1 MQSRLSRS
9 VVEVRRRIARSTVY
23 LRFRDVALRVGR
35 NNSFVARED
44 LARRYLVGDG
54 IEIGAGT
61 LPLRVPPS
69 ARVRYVD
76 DIDRDVLIARA
87 GGDFLGRNLDVSDAP
102 VVDVVDDAQTLATFP
117 DESVDFVIANHVL
130 EHLEDPI
137 GALENFARAT
147 RSKGIVFLTLPDAR
161 YSFDY
166 LRERTTVQHLRRDH
180 AEGPETSREQHY
192 AEWAEFIEGIGPEG
206 IPARSAEYAAADA
219 HHHFHVWE
227 LDTFLALLAAIDLDC
242 ELLHA
247 QLSQKEFAVILRK
260 R

>member
-1 MQSRLSRS
+1 MQRRLSLS
-9 VVEVRRRIARSTVY
+9 LQPIRRRVGRSWRV
-23 LRFRDVALRVGR
+23 RDLVLSVGR
-35 NNSFVARED
+35 NNQFVARED
-44 LARRYLVGDG
+44 LARRYLAGEG
-54 IEIGAGT
+54 IEIGAGS
-61 LPLRVPPS
+61 LPLRVPPR

-76 DIDRDVLIARA
+76 NADREALIAKA
-87 GGDFLGRNLDVSDAP
+87 GGDFLGPDVDAAAELAP
-102 VVDVVDDAQTLATFP
+102 VDVVDDARTLATFP

-137 GALENFARAT
+137 GALENWARAT
-147 RSKGIVFLTLPDAR
+147 RPKGIVFLTLPDAR

-166 LRERTTVQHLRRDH
+166 LRERTTVEHLVRDH
-180 AEGPETSREQHY
+180 AEGPQTSRDRHY

-227 LDTFLALLAAIDLDC
+227 LDTFLGLLAAIDLNC

>member
-1 MQSRLSRS
+1 MQRRLSLS
-9 VVEVRRRIARSTVY
+9 LQPIRRRVGRSWRV
-23 LRFRDVALRVGR
+23 RDLLLSVGR
-35 NNSFVARED
+35 NNPFVARED
-44 LARRYLVGDG
+44 LARRYLAGDG
-54 IEIGAGT
+54 IEIGAGS
-61 LPLRVPPS
+61 LPLRVPPR

-76 DIDRDVLIARA
+76 NADREALIAKA
-87 GGDFLGRNLDVSDAP
+87 GGDFLGPDVDAAAELAP
-102 VVDVVDDAQTLATFP
+102 VDVVDDAQTLATFP

-147 RSKGIVFLTLPDAR
+147 RSEGIVFLTLPDAR

-166 LRERTTVQHLRRDH
+166 LRARTTVEHLRRDH

-227 LDTFLALLAAIDLDC
+227 LDTFLALLAAIDLNC